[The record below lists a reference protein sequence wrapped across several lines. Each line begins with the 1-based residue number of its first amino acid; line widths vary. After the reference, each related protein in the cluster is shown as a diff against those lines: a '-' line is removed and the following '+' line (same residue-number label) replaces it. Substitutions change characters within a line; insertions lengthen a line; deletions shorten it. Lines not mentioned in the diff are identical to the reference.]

1 MHFKFTIL
9 QICSKKF
16 HLIIMLSCPKAN
28 SDISTFLQLRH
39 YHLVSTNVFILLLLF
54 DFDQLGLKALWLYD
68 GSSWQL
74 SEGQPKYFIT
84 DISCNSVNCVYSNIL
99 NIERVHVLRSY
110 RFWLWSKA
118 RKALNDM
125 VAHGNKRLALLLYYW
140 YFLLFN
146 NHVHS
151 LQYILNIVRIHNIK
165 ANVVSFMIS
174 LNSQVML

>member
-110 RFWLWSKA
+110 RF
-118 RKALNDM
+118 
-125 VAHGNKRLALLLYYW
+125 
-140 YFLLFN
+140 
-146 NHVHS
+146 
-151 LQYILNIVRIHNIK
+151 
-165 ANVVSFMIS
+165 
-174 LNSQVML
+174 